1 MLTSRSV
8 IVCTLLMVFSYGAQ
22 GAPVSFDMSVEFS
35 GATPPVGAAPWLNA
49 TFDDGGS
56 AGSVTLTLTT
66 PGLTGVECVSNWMFN
81 LDPGLEP
88 TNLLFSSPTKTGIFD
103 DPVIYTGVDDFKA
116 DGAGDFDIWIAFETG
131 GGVGSNERFGAGE
144 AVEYTI
150 TTTEIGAS
158 LTAESF
164 DFLCT
169 PADHG
174 PFPTAA
180 HVQSI
185 GDNEDSGWTTAPEP
199 ATLSLL
205 AVGGGLLLIRRRKR
219 KSL

>member
-1 MLTSRSV
+1 MGMRTVVVCVLLVLSSV
-8 IVCTLLMVFSYGAQ
+8 ASGAV
-22 GAPVSFDMSVEFS
+22 VSFDLSIEFS

-49 TFDDGGS
+49 TFDDEGS
-56 AGSVTLTLTT
+56 SGSVLLTLTT
-66 PGLTGVECVSNWMFN
+66 PGLTDIECVSNWMFN
-81 LDPGLEP
+81 LDPSLDP
-88 TNLLFSSPTKTGIFD
+88 TNLQFSAPTKTGSFD
-103 DPVIYTGVDDFKA
+103 DPLISTVVDNFKA
-116 DGAGDFDIWIAFETG
+116 DGAGYFDIWFAFTTG
-131 GGVGSNERFGAGE
+131 GGSDLNKRFGVGD

-150 TTTEIGAS
+150 TTTETGAS

-174 PFPTAA
+174 PFLTAA

-185 GDNEDSGWTTAPEP
+185 GGDEDSGWTTAPEP

-205 AVGGGLLLIRRRKR
+205 TIGGGLLLIRRRKR
-219 KSL
+219 ENL